1 MKKIKAIFASI
12 AAAAVISIPLAACS
26 DDDDD
31 KTVDQVPEAFVEALK
46 KVEPDAQNV
55 KWETAGSY
63 RVAEFTKNMVDYDVW
78 FGTDAAWAMTEK
90 DYGKDFFLVPDNA
103 VNEAF
108 AKGEYSSW
116 TVDDIVYY
124 QQTTDEFYVIEV
136 ETAGQ
141 PDMDLFYT
149 TEGEMFKAIPS
160 DGAPEILPTTVVS
173 R

>member
-1 MKKIKAIFASI
+1 MPSTRLLRKA
-12 AAAAVISIPLAACS
+12 
-26 DDDDD
+26 
-31 KTVDQVPEAFVEALK
+31 
-46 KVEPDAQNV
+46 N
-55 KWETAGSY
+55 
-63 RVAEFTKNMVDYDVW
+63 N
-78 FGTDAAWAMTEK
+78 
-90 DYGKDFFLVPDNA
+90 
-103 VNEAF
+103 
-108 AKGEYSSW
+108 SSW

-160 DGAPEILPTTVVS
+160 DSAPEILPTTVVS